1 MTRSEREFEGLRTG
15 DSFGPYEIESPLGEG
30 AVGVVLR
37 ARRAADGQIVA
48 LKILREQLARD
59 ETFRRRL
66 DHEVRAASE
75 TTSKHL
81 VAILDSG
88 EVEGRPYLAMAYVS
102 GPSLEARLEREG
114 LLPLEDVTRIASE
127 VGTALDTLHRA
138 GIVHRDVKP
147 SNVLFGEEGSALLT
161 DFGLAKGRAYTLLTR
176 PGQAMGTLDYMAPE
190 LIRGRP
196 ASPAADIYSLG
207 CVVYECI
214 TGAPPFAHRS
224 VFEIG
229 TAHLEEEP
237 PDLASVRPDAT
248 ASLHWTVTRALAK
261 EPDERPPTATAYA
274 HMLRLAVR

>member
-1 MTRSEREFEGLRTG
+1 MTRSGRQFESLRAG

-37 ARRAADGQIVA
+37 ARRATDGEIVA
-48 LKILREQLARD
+48 LKILREELAQD
-59 ETFRRRL
+59 ETFKRRFA
-66 DHEVRAASE
+66 HEVRAASE
-75 TTSKHL
+75 ATSKHL

-88 EVEGRPYLAMAYVS
+88 EVEGHPYLAMAYVP
-102 GPSLEARLEREG
+102 GPSLEERLEQEG
-114 LLPLEDVTRIASE
+114 PLSLDEVTRTVSE

-138 GIVHRDVKP
+138 EIVHRDVKP
-147 SNVLFGEEGSALLT
+147 SNVLFGAEGSALLT

-196 ASPAADIYSLG
+196 ASPATDVYSLG
-207 CVVYECI
+207 CVTYECI
-214 TGAPPFAHRS
+214 TGAPPFADRS

-237 PDLASVRPDAT
+237 PDLTSVRPEAT

-261 EPDERPPTATAYA
+261 EPDDRPPTATAYA